1 MQHKFIHTESG
12 SKSDLT
18 KRNIIRFYISNGA
31 GTIADLTRELDLSVP
46 TTTKLVGE
54 LIDEGFV
61 QEFGKQE
68 TEGGRRPNLYGLNP
82 DSGYFMGVHVK
93 HFYINIALL
102 NFKGETIKYK
112 DNVPYQMENTPQAF
126 GELCAIIRHYLS
138 EWSEGADKVICIG
151 VIISGRVNALSGYSY
166 SYFYFEEKPLTELIQ
181 EQVGARCFIDNDSR
195 AMAYGE
201 YMCGVARGEKSMIFV
216 NAGWGVGVGIVIDG
230 RVYYGKSG
238 FSGEFGHINA
248 FDNEII
254 CRCGK
259 KGCLETEASG
269 LAIHRILLERV
280 KQGSNTILQGK
291 IEGDQRLLLEDIID
305 AALQEDVL
313 SIEIIEEV
321 GYKLGKAISGLINL
335 FNPELLVI
343 GGTLSLTGDYLLL
356 PVKSAVK
363 KHSLNLVNRD
373 TEIKLSR
380 LGDKAGAIGAGL
392 FARERILGI
401 Y

>member
-1 MQHKFIHTESG
+1 MQHKFINTESG

-112 DNVPYQMENTPQAF
+112 DNIPYQMENTPQAF
-126 GELCAIIRHYLS
+126 SELCAIIGHYLA

-151 VIISGRVNALSGYSY
+151 VNISGRVNALSGYSY

-201 YMCGVARGEKSMIFV
+201 YMCGVAKGEKSMIFV
-216 NAGWGVGVGIVIDG
+216 NAGWGVGAGIVIDG

-291 IEGDQRLLLEDIID
+291 IESDQPLLLEDIID

-321 GYKLGKAISGLINL
+321 GNKLGKAISGLINL

-343 GGTLSLTGDYLLL
+343 GGTLSLTGDYILL